1 MLLAI
6 DIGNTNSVFALQGR
20 GSLAAVFRCA
30 TNHKRTSDEYFTWL
44 FTLMNNKNLNIS
56 DINEVIICSV
66 VPRVLYDLKSLCAN
80 YFNCDPIIVGKAN
93 CKLPI
98 SVRVDKG
105 TIVGA
110 DRLANAAGAFCEY
123 GGDLIVVDFGTA
135 TNFDIVGSDGAYEGG
150 AISPGVYLSLKA
162 LHDEAAA
169 LPHIDISRP
178 LSVVGKNTVE
188 CMKAGIYYGYVGLI
202 KEICQ
207 KIKSEKNKDFKI
219 VATGGLS
226 SFFNNEDGLFNILDL
241 ELTIKGLVQ
250 INNYNRENFYGED

>member
-6 DIGNTNSVFALQGR
+6 DIGNTNSVFALQQNGVV
-20 GSLAAVFRCA
+20 LDVFRCA

-44 FTLMNNKNLNIS
+44 STLMKNKNINIR

-66 VPRVLYDLKSLCAN
+66 VPRVLYDLKTLCSN
-80 YFNCDPIIVGKAN
+80 YFDCDPIIVGKSN

-98 SVRVDKG
+98 PVRVDEG
-105 TIVGA
+105 TMVGA
-110 DRLANAAGAFCEY
+110 DRLANAAGAFSQY

-135 TNFDIVGSDGAYEGG
+135 TNFDIVGNDGAYEGG
-150 AISPGVYLSLKA
+150 VISPGVYLSLKA

-188 CMKAGIYYGYVGLI
+188 CMKAGIYFGYIGLI

-207 KIKSEKNKDFKI
+207 KIKIEKHKEFKI

-226 SFFNNEDGLFNILDL
+226 SFFNNEEKLFDFLDL
-241 ELTIKGLVQ
+241 ELTIKGLVK
-250 INNYNRENFYGED
+250 INNFNRRKPHGKH